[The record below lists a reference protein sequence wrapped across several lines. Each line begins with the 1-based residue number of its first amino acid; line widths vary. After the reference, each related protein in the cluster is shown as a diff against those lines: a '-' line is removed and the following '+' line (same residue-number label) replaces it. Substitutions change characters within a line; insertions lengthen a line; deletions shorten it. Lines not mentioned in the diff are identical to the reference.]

1 MRFCPECGT
10 ECESGATECGA
21 CRFPLTLTFKNG
33 FNGVTIGRDQMA
45 AWQRIAAWLRRSG
58 LTLNQ
63 TEATELPRAQYWWAL
78 PAIGAFVFA
87 LSLIFGQGV
96 VDSIWEP
103 PKAPVPV
110 VDLNRLGES
119 TAAATDSSVSDGQT
133 QALLDALST
142 TQEQRDLTEAWQEET
157 MHSEREEP
165 RMPPSEMLALA
176 QQATLPVRVEDT
188 RAKGTLIGRN
198 GEFFVP
204 TDVVDSAFRT
214 EKRNVK
220 SFGRLEQKMV
230 FIQPEVRSPEGVW
243 GACSLVEALP
253 EFGLTLL
260 QSGASLSTDATRDF
274 DTSLDLGTE
283 LFLLNNDPTRP
294 ALKAVRVTNAVSNNY
309 EINFW
314 TLDDG
319 LGVEGRGTPLFSRG
333 GAIVGVYTLI
343 GDQHAAVSLRELRE
357 RAPGSY
363 RLIR

>member
-10 ECESGATECGA
+10 ECERDATECGG
-21 CRFPLTLTFKNG
+21 CRFPLTFTFKNG

-58 LTLNQ
+58 VTLNQ
-63 TEATELPRAQYWWAL
+63 TQATELPKAQYWWAL
-78 PAIGAFVFA
+78 PGIGAFIFA
-87 LSLIFGQGV
+87 LSLIFGQDL

-110 VDLNRLGES
+110 VDLNRLGEGTET
-119 TAAATDSSVSDGQT
+119 TAGGAASDVQT
-133 QALLDALST
+133 QALLEALST

-157 MHSEREEP
+157 MPSERDEP
-165 RMPPSEMLALA
+165 RIPATEILALA
-176 QQATLPVRVEDT
+176 LQATLPVRVEDA
-188 RAKGTLIGRN
+188 RVKGTLIGRN

-214 EKRNVK
+214 EKRNVS

-230 FIQPEVRSPEGVW
+230 FIQPEVRSSDGVW
-243 GACSLVEALP
+243 EPCSLVEALP

-260 QSGASLSTDATRDF
+260 QSGSGLRADATRDF
-274 DTSLDLGTE
+274 DTSLDLGTQ
-283 LFLLNNDPTRP
+283 LFLLDADAPEP
-294 ALKAVRVTNAVSNNY
+294 ALKEVRVTNAVSNNY

-319 LGVEGRGTPLFSRG
+319 LGAEGRGTPLFSRS

-343 GDQHAAVSLRELRE
+343 GDRHAAVSLRELRE